1 MDFFG
6 IGPMELLLIIIL
18 GLIVFG
24 PGKIPE
30 VARQLGRTVREFKK
44 ASSSLTRDFKDEFEK
59 ELNSEPV
66 QSKKNTGEK
75 VTVETGP
82 LGLPVNPVISETKH
96 GNQN

>member
-66 QSKKNTGEK
+66 QSKETTGEK
-75 VTVETGP
+75 VTA
-82 LGLPVNPVISETKH
+82 
-96 GNQN
+96 